1 MKVLFFASI
10 LLFCGCGQ
18 VRVVESVDRVKL
30 DERYTIPAKEFV
42 YNFDSLGSP
51 MTYWTDPEVVHY
63 EDWIVKAKDGFEIK
77 LRRVDPK
84 TQESISAG
92 CRYRGSWE

>member
-42 YNFDSLGSP
+42 YNFD
-51 MTYWTDPEVVHY
+51 
-63 EDWIVKAKDGFEIK
+63 
-77 LRRVDPK
+77 
-84 TQESISAG
+84 
-92 CRYRGSWE
+92 